1 MLSIAVCDDE
11 ILECSA
17 LAKTIK
23 SICETLNTEV
33 SVKQFYRAKD
43 ITVSHD
49 NFDLI
54 FLDILM
60 PETNGMEAAKQI
72 RKNKTKSK
80 IVFVTVT
87 KDYVFEAYD
96 VEAYHYLIKPVKQD
110 KLKNIITRAVSDMQT
125 DENQEYLI
133 LSTGKSKR
141 KILLKDILYIE
152 SYGRTVV
159 FHCGKEEI
167 TDYCKIGELEHKLS
181 DKHFFRIHKS
191 FIVNL
196 EHTETY
202 TRKEAVLDN
211 GDTLPIAK
219 RRHEAFTKAIMQYI
233 KRRGNIIC

>member
-1 MLSIAVCDDE
+1 MINIAVCDDE

-17 LAKTIK
+17 LAKRIRG
-23 SICETLNTEV
+23 ICENLNTEV
-33 SVKQFYRAKD
+33 SVKQFYHAKD
-43 ITVSHD
+43 MAVSND

-60 PETNGMEAAKQI
+60 PETNGMEVAKRI

-96 VEAYHYLIKPVKQD
+96 VEAYHYLIKPVKQE
-110 KLKNIITRAVSDMQT
+110 KLKNIITRAVRDMQT

-152 SYGRTVV
+152 SFGRTVI
-159 FHCGKEEI
+159 FHCTKEEI
-167 TDYCKIGELEHKLS
+167 ADYRKIGELENKLS
-181 DKHFFRIHKS
+181 NKNFFRIHKS

-202 TRKEAVLDN
+202 TRKEAILDN
-211 GDTLPIAK
+211 GNNLPIAK
-219 RRHEAFTKAIMQYI
+219 RRYEEFTKTIMQYI
-233 KRRGNIIC
+233 KRKGNIIC